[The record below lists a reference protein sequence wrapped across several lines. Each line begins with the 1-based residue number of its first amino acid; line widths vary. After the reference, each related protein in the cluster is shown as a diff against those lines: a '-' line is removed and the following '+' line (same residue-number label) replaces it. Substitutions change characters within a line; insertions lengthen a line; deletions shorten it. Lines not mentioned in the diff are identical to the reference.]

1 VPATRGL
8 SIRTRAALAV
18 ALLVGFYALAAV
30 IAGALLFIP
39 YAELVYANRLD
50 ARIGLFCVIGAFL
63 ILKSVVPR
71 AEKFTP
77 PGPRLAPAEHPALF
91 ALIDDVARR
100 TGQEKPAEVYLA
112 GDVNAFVTETGG
124 TMGFGGRRVMGIGLP
139 LLEALTVPELRAVI
153 AHEFGHFVGGD
164 TRLGPWI
171 YRTRAAI
178 GRTLESLEGH
188 SSILGK
194 PFLWYGLGFLRV
206 THAVSRQQE
215 FVAEAVAA
223 RVAGRDAA
231 ASALRRISGAAA
243 AYGSFWASEL
253 APALD
258 RGYRPPLASGFGQF
272 LRAPDVTSQVAAVVD
287 AELQSGKS
295 DPYDTHPSLR
305 ERLAALGARSGGAAD
320 EGAAPARTLLADVDA
335 LERALIAAIPVLEHK
350 PLTPLSWDDAP
361 SVVLPVGW
369 RETVALHRAALAGL
383 TPEQLPELSRTPGA
397 LAVRLGLAPDEAH
410 VLDEHRGRSVA
421 IVGSAL
427 SLALL
432 ERGSARLHAPPGEPV
447 TFRIG
452 DDVTVLPFGV
462 PFELSDGT
470 LSAEAWRARCEAAG
484 IAGLDLGRVAPDESH
499 VLDEHRGRTV
509 AIVGSALSLA
519 LLERGSARLH
529 APPGEP
535 VTFLP
540 GDVAV
545 LPFGVPFE
553 LADGTLSAE
562 EWRARCEAAGIAGL
576 DLGRVA
582 PDAAPPKR
590 RFH

>member
-1 VPATRGL
+1 MTAGGL
-8 SIRTRAALAV
+8 SMRTRAALAI
-18 ALLVGFYALAAV
+18 ALLVGFYALALV
-30 IAGALLFIP
+30 VAGALLFIP
-39 YAELVYANRLD
+39 YAEIVYANRID
-50 ARIGLFCVIGAFL
+50 PRIAIFCVVGAFL

-71 AEKFTP
+71 ADRFAP
-77 PGPRLAPAEHPALF
+77 PGPELSPGAHPALF

-112 GDVNAFVTETGG
+112 GDVNAFVTERGG
-124 TMGFGGRRVMGIGLP
+124 TMGLGARRVMGIGLP
-139 LLEALTVPELRAVI
+139 LLEALTVAELRAVI

-171 YRTRAAI
+171 HKTRGAI
-178 GRTLESLEGH
+178 GRTLESLAGH

-215 FVAEAVAA
+215 FVADAVAA

-231 ASALRRISGAAA
+231 RSALRRISGAAA

-272 LRAPDVTSQVAAVVD
+272 LRAPGVTTQVAAVVD
-287 AELQSGKS
+287 AELRSGKS

-305 ERLAALGARSGGAAD
+305 DRLAALDRIADAGGGDGDGAPDDGD
-320 EGAAPARTLLADVDA
+320 APARTLLSDVDA
-335 LERALIAAIPVLEHK
+335 LERALIGMVPVLEQK
-350 PLTPLSWDDAP
+350 TLTPVSWDDAP
-361 SVVLPVGW
+361 SIVLPEGW

-383 TPEQLPELSRTPGA
+383 TPEQLPELSRAPGA
-397 LAVRLGLAPDEAH
+397 LAVRLGLAPDESH
-410 VLDEHRGRSVA
+410 VLDEHRGRGVA

-432 ERGSARLHAPPGEPV
+432 DRADTAGAVVGAP
-447 TFRIG
+447 
-452 DDVTVLPFGV
+452 
-462 PFELSDGT
+462 
-470 LSAEAWRARCEAAG
+470 
-484 IAGLDLGRVAPDESH
+484 
-499 VLDEHRGRTV
+499 
-509 AIVGSALSLA
+509 
-519 LLERGSARLH
+519 RLH

-535 VTFLP
+535 VTFLLGSGV
-540 GDVAV
+540 GDDAI
-545 LPFGVPFE
+545 LPFGVPFD
-553 LADGTLSAE
+553 LADGSLSAE
-562 EWRARCEAAGIAGL
+562 GWRARCETAGIAGV

-582 PDAAPPKR
+582 PNATPPKR
-590 RFH
+590 RFR